1 MPDGGLAGHCGWG
14 MGRLQ
19 VWPPRG
25 AELSWLPLILGVQ
38 AGCGGKVGLF
48 LEDSEQDA
56 EL

>member
-1 MPDGGLAGHCGWG
+1 MGAWLATVAGEWEGCKCGLLG
-14 MGRLQ
+14 
-19 VWPPRG
+19 G

-48 LEDSEQDA
+48 LVDSEQDA